1 MKINELEIKNYF
13 SSPIGISKLD
23 FNLDEIEKFC
33 YDTKSIQK
41 GRNLS
46 NRDGWQSLN
55 LKFPN
60 KITYVAQIITV
71 ASKAY
76 YESIGGDAKKYDT
89 RLDNMWININPKNGY
104 NISHHHPHTF
114 LSGVFYVKTP
124 EKCGRIYFKHPCT
137 YLDYDWREYHLLSN
151 IHDHRPLRFMGAQA
165 GYLYIFPSWLEH
177 GVEPNKSDE
186 DRISISF
193 NIKVYEN

>member
-55 LKFPN
+55 LN
-60 KITYVAQIITV
+60 
-71 ASKAY
+71 
-76 YESIGGDAKKYDT
+76 
-89 RLDNMWININPKNGY
+89 R
-104 NISHHHPHTF
+104 
-114 LSGVFYVKTP
+114 VF
-124 EKCGRIYFKHPCT
+124 F
-137 YLDYDWREYHLLSN
+137 
-151 IHDHRPLRFMGAQA
+151 
-165 GYLYIFPSWLEH
+165 
-177 GVEPNKSDE
+177 
-186 DRISISF
+186 
-193 NIKVYEN
+193 